1 MTISTTTIKI
11 TRPSTSEPFFYDS
24 AYYTDNLADF
34 RPYYTNAVN
43 SGQILNFTETKS
55 SDNLINTRV
64 ITYPSV
70 QDKLDYCDTFYGAYP
85 AYLTTRETYC
95 SSVGHTL
102 EVIEASTLNT

>member
-11 TRPSTSEPFFYDS
+11 TRPNASEPFFYDA
-24 AYYTDNLADF
+24 AYYMSNINSF
-34 RPYYTNAVN
+34 KPYFNNAVN
-43 SGQILNFTETKS
+43 SGQILNVSNTLS
-55 SDNLINTRV
+55 SDNLISTRV

-70 QDKLDYCDTFYGAYP
+70 QDKLDYCDTFYGAFP

-102 EVIEASTLNT
+102 EVIEVTTL